1 MDTRRIPTAVNERS
15 VCVKSLEERGS
26 APHRKKVSVALVKNL
41 HSTVSQLLDR
51 YNYQCR
57 RFFLLCAWFQICDYQ
72 LFDQVAFLQGPRTCG
87 FAVFVAAAAVAAV
100 ELAIAAADDAELS
113 GAFQSEPPFLPGL
126 SGCIEPPA

>member
-26 APHRKKVSVALVKNL
+26 APEEEGVSVALVKNL

-72 LFDQVAFLQGPRTCG
+72 LFDQVAFLQGPERGTR
-87 FAVFVAAAAVAAV
+87 VKRN
-100 ELAIAAADDAELS
+100 
-113 GAFQSEPPFLPGL
+113 Q
-126 SGCIEPPA
+126 